1 MRHSDSSPPIPP
13 RFVAFARRY
22 PPSTCDSLRRTPGA
36 TSTASGLVS
45 RCPRPGGLYDG
56 DDEASRGPGK
66 PTRTHA
72 TRSDPGEV
80 AASTASETRRDDLPS
95 NARRR
100 PSHSMHFGAQLRGLR
115 APCERFAPWV
125 TPGPRITRF
134 RLAAD
139 LGRMGL
145 DTHRVSNKVSK
156 ITSRHLVPLDRAF
169 PAHALVRRAERAL
182 ATRPRRRPA
191 RVKDRIVRERGFTK
205 ITTVGEAVVD
215 FDYQPTKCTRPYRVV
230 ALKKNLSIEK
240 GEHVLF
246 DDIRYFFYIT
256 NDATLSCAEVVQE
269 ARQRCDQENL
279 IAQLKGGVRAL
290 HAPVNTLHANWAYM
304 VMASLAWS
312 LKAWVALTLPIA
324 PRWRARHA
332 EEQRRLLR
340 MDFRTFLG
348 AFINVPCQILT
359 SGRRVIF
366 RLLAWNPWQYLF
378 FRFVDAT

>member
-22 PPSTCDSLRRTPGA
+22 HPSTCGSLRRTPGA

-56 DDEASRGPGK
+56 DDEASRVPGK

-100 PSHSMHFGAQLRGLR
+100 PSHSVHFGAQSRGLR

-169 PAHALVRRAERAL
+169 PAHALVHDSKLTVNDPNPEASHRPILYDSGRPSSVIWFRTLHATTDS
-182 ATRPRRRPA
+182 ATRPPRDRARRRSP
-191 RVKDRIVRERGFTK
+191 RI
-205 ITTVGEAVVD
+205 D
-215 FDYQPTKCTRPYRVV
+215 
-230 ALKKNLSIEK
+230 
-240 GEHVLF
+240 
-246 DDIRYFFYIT
+246 
-256 NDATLSCAEVVQE
+256 
-269 ARQRCDQENL
+269 
-279 IAQLKGGVRAL
+279 
-290 HAPVNTLHANWAYM
+290 
-304 VMASLAWS
+304 
-312 LKAWVALTLPIA
+312 WV
-324 PRWRARHA
+324 
-332 EEQRRLLR
+332 
-340 MDFRTFLG
+340 
-348 AFINVPCQILT
+348 
-359 SGRRVIF
+359 
-366 RLLAWNPWQYLF
+366 
-378 FRFVDAT
+378 